1 MYSMKFL
8 SIIAL
13 VGVCSPLC
21 FVSCNKKEAPKGEAV
36 VKANQEAATKSSG
49 STIAYVEIDSLLT
62 QYEFCVKEKAAL
74 EAKTK
79 QYEAQINAKMAQF
92 QKASADFQEKVQS
105 GAFTSQAQGEAAQ
118 KQLMRLQQEGAKL
131 QQDVQQKMLK
141 AQEKFNKSLRD
152 SVQSF
157 LKDYNKDKRYDMIL
171 SKQGDNVLYA
181 NSELDITQEVVE
193 GMNKRYQEKK

>member
-92 QKASADFQEKVQS
+92 QKASADFQQKVQS
-105 GAFTSQAQGEAAQ
+105 GEAAQ
-118 KQLMRLQQEGAKL
+118 KHLMRLQQEGAKL